1 MMRRVRIAFGPKPYQ
16 RLVLQNTGK
25 RQAIIGVVE
34 KQHLAFRSPW
44 IARLIDGSEIGTFDC
59 EFHAIH
65 YLARCCVVPLR
76 ELIDA

>member
-1 MMRRVRIAFGPKPYQ
+1 MKRRVTIAFGPKSYQ
-16 RLVLQNTGK
+16 RLVLQNTSK

-34 KQHLAFRSPW
+34 KQHLAHRSPW

-65 YLARCCVVPLR
+65 YLARCCVCPIR
-76 ELIDA
+76 ELIED